1 MMKERYTSPEM
12 KIMCFAPA
20 EKLAANDILDFSDL
34 WSVAGYDD
42 NNSLGVNTSTHDI
55 DVR

>member
-12 KIMCFAPA
+12 KVMCFAPA

-42 NNSLGVNTSTHDI
+42 NNSLGVNTSVTDI